1 MSCTFTVY
9 FQNSVKCMIVFC
21 SSLISCFPS
30 MLLKYFRNDSEMVPV
45 APSITGITNVFPFHM
60 RWTSIVRYLYFRIF
74 LASFL
79 FTFTSPEI
87 VASINIHVPFSWS
100 WIMMSSLQLRMV
112 LSVCTCWFYNTV
124 TLPSQLVSTNSGTY
138 SDKSSVTNFTPVSLH
153 MSKCS

>member
-30 MLLKYFRNDSEMVPV
+30 MSLKYFRNDSEMVPV